1 MTRVRKIYSGSVM
14 NFDPLLEAG
23 VETPNKLVLIH
34 FNVPRNT
41 LPSVPVFKNVHAQ
54 KWCICKPKMLY
65 RWWIYLYFCCFYIFE
80 VKLSRSKGD
89 EKLD

>member
-14 NFDPLLEAG
+14 NFDPLMEAG
-23 VETPNKLVLIH
+23 VDTRDKLVLIH
-34 FNVPRNT
+34 CAMEFIAQCVR
-41 LPSVPVFKNVHAQ
+41 FQKNVHAQ
-54 KWCICKPKMLY
+54 KCCICKPKMLY

-89 EKLD
+89 EK

>member
-14 NFDPLLEAG
+14 NFDPLMEAG
-23 VETPNKLVLIH
+23 VDTRNKLVLIH
-34 FNVPRNT
+34 FNV
-41 LPSVPVFKNVHAQ
+41 HAQ
-54 KWCICKPKMLY
+54 KCCICKPKMLY